1 VAGAASSSPG
11 LGRRDAGLVFLLALI
26 PRLAHWLFVRA
37 TPLAGEY
44 VPDLSAYLDATSRLM
59 DSAYL
64 FRAPMFM
71 SPGYALFLA
80 PQYILRGPDAPLFVL
95 VNAVLDAG
103 SAALCGLLAA
113 RLAPAGRERAAGL
126 WAGGL
131 YACCGQLLFYALLP
145 LGEGPAIFCLLA
157 GLVLFLGRAGAGGE
171 ADGRGNGPENGL
183 AAWLT
188 GALFG
193 LAALLR
199 PNLFPAV
206 VLGVAVWAALGRPRA
221 PRLRVA
227 GRVLAGLLLA
237 LSPLMAHNLA
247 LEGRATPFG
256 FQGGVT
262 LFAGNHPG
270 ASGGSDA
277 VSGVGATPGLAN
289 LEALREAERRSGRE
303 LTLSE
308 ADAFWYASARRF
320 FASQPGEA
328 ARVLGRKALLLVNN
342 SGLDATM
349 DPGFSARFSPVPGL
363 LALPPGL
370 VLALAAAGLWRA
382 VRRKTPEGLALAA
395 ALFVTAG
402 LLVLYQVTPR
412 YRVVLLPLCLCFA
425 GALLAELPD
434 LLRGARR
441 ALVGPAAC
449 ALLIL
454 GLSCLPLGLVVPGL
468 NDGAGGRLAQG
479 RLAQEHARLARYYL
493 LKGPAALAVPEYEAA
508 LALGAAE
515 EAGLDGLRA
524 GLEAARAIAAS
535 APRP

>member
-1 VAGAASSSPG
+1 MAGDAANPAG
-11 LGRRDAGLVFLLALI
+11 LGRRDTALVFALALI

-44 VPDLSAYLDATSRLM
+44 VPDLSAYLDATARLM

-64 FRAPMFM
+64 FRAPMLM

-80 PQYILRGPDAPLFVL
+80 PQYILLGPDVPAFAL

-103 SAALCGLLAA
+103 SAALCALLAA

-126 WAGGL
+126 WAGLL

-157 GLVLFLGRAGAGGE
+157 GLVLLLGRAGGQGE
-171 ADGRGNGPENGL
+171 ATGPNTGL
-183 AAWLT
+183 AAWLA

-199 PNLFPAV
+199 PNLLPAAG
-206 VLGVAVWAALGRPRA
+206 LAVAVWALAARPRA
-221 PRLRVA
+221 PRLQAAVRA
-227 GRVLAGLLLA
+227 LAGLLLVLA
-237 LSPLMAHNLA
+237 PLMAHNLV
-247 LEGRATPFG
+247 LEGRPTPFG
-256 FQGGVT
+256 FQGGIT

-289 LEALREAERRSGRE
+289 LEALREAERLSGRE
-303 LTLSE
+303 LTLSQ

-320 FASQPGEA
+320 FSEQPGEA

-370 VLALAAAGLWRA
+370 VFALAAGGLWLA
-382 VRRKTPEGLALAA
+382 LRRRTPEALALAA
-395 ALFVTAG
+395 ALVATAA

-412 YRVVLLPLCLCFA
+412 YRVVLLPLSLCFA

-434 LLRGARR
+434 LLSGVRGARR
-441 ALVGPAAC
+441 ALVGPALC
-449 ALLIL
+449 AVVVLAVA
-454 GLSCLPLGLVVPGL
+454 CLPLGLLVPGME
-468 NDGAGGRLAQG
+468 GLAQG

-493 LKGPAALAVPEYEAA
+493 LKGPARLAVPEYEAA
-508 LALGAAE
+508 LKLGAADPE
-515 EAGLDGLRA
+515 GLRA
-524 GLEAARAIAAS
+524 GLAAARAIAAG